1 MPVDE
6 QIYLTPSAYDAL
18 VEQMGRGRTMA
29 QRSIMVVFDPH
40 DRRAPAALYSNASAS
55 DIEAVLLDVLERVR
69 SGALRMP
76 LSPDGVRWVDVGE
89 V

>member
-1 MPVDE
+1 MTNQE

-18 VEQMGRGRTMA
+18 VTQMDRGRNVE
-29 QRSIMVVFDPH
+29 QRSVMVVFDPH